1 MSGIRGAWSVIAAG
15 LMAASAATA
24 ETTAT
29 TTTDRVGLTESRLR
43 PAEKTTET
51 PPNWAGDFNPHEL
64 STGGWP
70 SETPVPEASWVTDR
84 FEWRKQ
90 FVQPLLLSPLEG
102 IFLARLVQM
111 GGWNRLSGSGEL
123 DQFLHLS
130 AGWAEVYAPVFTLRE
145 NSPYNVERFRVNLRV
160 PARIGTHHVVAA
172 ELGTNLPT
180 NGRLVDD
187 GGFTTKA
194 GYAFGSRWFSGQA
207 RAGFGYD
214 QLIGDFEAPLRS
226 SIFYDAVVA
235 LLPVSQVQVIM
246 QVDGQRYIGER
257 GNVLRLWP
265 GVRLFPLERQ
275 TFSVGLGA
283 QLWFRKA
290 SDDWAMR
297 RAGGFVDFGWTF
309 L

>member
-1 MSGIRGAWSVIAAG
+1 MTRCLGAWSVVALG
-15 LMAASAATA
+15 LVATSAMAA
-24 ETTAT
+24 ETVEKQ
-29 TTTDRVGLTESRLR
+29 RFGLTESQLH
-43 PAEKTTET
+43 PAEKTTEM
-51 PPNWAGDFNPHEL
+51 PPHWTGDFTTNEV
-64 STGGWP
+64 SSGGWP
-70 SETPVPEASWVTDR
+70 SETPAQEESWVTER

-111 GGWNRLSGSGEL
+111 GGWNRLDSSGEL

-130 AGWAEVYAPVFTLRE
+130 AGWIELYAPVFTLR
-145 NSPYNVERFRVNLRV
+145 NDSPYHVERFRVNLRV
-160 PARIGTHHVVAA
+160 PARIGTHHVVAV

-180 NGRLVDD
+180 DGTLVDN

-226 SIFYDAVVA
+226 SVFYDAVVA
-235 LLPVSQVQVIM
+235 VLPTPQVQAIV
-246 QVDGQRYIGER
+246 QVDGQRFIGER

-265 GVRLFPLERQ
+265 GVRVFPLERQ
-275 TFSVGLGA
+275 TFSFGLGA
-283 QLWFRKA
+283 QLWFRQGA
-290 SDDWAMR
+290 DDWAMR